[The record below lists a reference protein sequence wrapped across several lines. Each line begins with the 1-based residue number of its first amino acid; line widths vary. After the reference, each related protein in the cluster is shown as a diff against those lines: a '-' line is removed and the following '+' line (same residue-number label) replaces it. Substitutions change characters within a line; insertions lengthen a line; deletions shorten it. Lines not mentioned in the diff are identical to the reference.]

1 LCLSAYSTSWGG
13 ITGVLEKSLYGYFI
27 AFAAAFIVWFVF
39 SKSIRKL
46 TTGKAKAWWTPVQW
60 ITSGCLWSVW
70 LMQDGANIAVTLPR
84 SLSVTDMI
92 IFLSY
97 IFFGL
102 GILFYLR
109 GDKIQGVVTKKSE
122 VRDVRGATL
131 IDFTYAIILFIFQQT
146 SNVPM
151 STTWVFLGLLGG
163 REIAMTI
170 ASHYK
175 TGRKMKKTLRLVRH
189 DVLNALVGLI
199 ISIAVAL
206 VVNRDVRQEV
216 MQYLATMGL

>member
-1 LCLSAYSTSWGG
+1 
-13 ITGVLEKSLYGYFI
+13 
-27 AFAAAFIVWFVF
+27 
-39 SKSIRKL
+39 L
-46 TTGKAKAWWTPVQW
+46 TTGKAQRWWLPVQW
-60 ITSGCLWSVW
+60 MTSGCLWAVW

-84 SLSVTDMI
+84 SLSVMDLVL
-92 IFLSY
+92 FLSY

-102 GILFYLR
+102 GLLFYLR

-131 IDFTYAIILFIFQQT
+131 IDFTYAVILFIFQKVST
-146 SNVPM
+146 VPM

-189 DVLNALVGLI
+189 DVLNAFIGLA
-199 ISIAVAL
+199 ISIIVAL
-206 VVNRDVRQEV
+206 VVNKEVRSEV
-216 MQYLATMGL
+216 LEYMMSITS